1 VDLKKKLLDMA
12 VEATGDTEVTVAGD
26 FEPKGLAW
34 KRAAGAT
41 AGAFIGSEIG
51 DGWTGIGA
59 VAGAHAGQRAGTSGD
74 LPPVVVLAASPTT
87 LYVLTTNNAKGII
100 SAKSLIKMGEHA
112 REDLTFEMKQKVTVR
127 TVVIHDEAT
136 GAQLKMEG
144 RRILFHHMN
153 DILDVLAGDEDLSTP
168 ASTEAT

>member
-1 VDLKKKLLDMA
+1 MDLKKKLLDMA
-12 VEATGDTEVTVAGD
+12 VEATGDKEVTVAGD

-59 VAGAHAGQRAGTSGD
+59 VAGAQAGQRAGTSGD

-153 DILDVLAGDEDLSTP
+153 DILDVLAGDEDLSAP
-168 ASTEAT
+168 ASADET